1 MHEIERLVRRLDADG
16 GGEAE
21 DAQAELTRLG
31 RETDVIAP
39 LLRALP
45 TLNGFGQL
53 CAIEILQEL
62 GDARAGQPLIELL
75 TSEHDTVREWSARA
89 LARLRVID
97 AVPALRRAF
106 QACKDRGDPPDWS
119 APGSIRFALTEL
131 GARHPV
137 VPSLTASLRFTTAY
151 GHEAWPSERL
161 SHVIDD
167 LAAHDQVTLDFQLW
181 RVERDGGMYWTEVQW
196 GDADL
201 DYSHPWAAL
210 VQQARRRAA
219 TAATRAALGANVVA
233 TIDWIDRSDL

>member
-1 MHEIERLVRRLDADG
+1 MQEIERLLRRLDADG

-75 TSEHDTVREWSARA
+75 TSEHETVREWSARA
-89 LARLRVID
+89 LAQLRVID
-97 AVPALRRAF
+97 AVPALRRAS

-119 APGSIRFALTEL
+119 EPGSIRSALTAL

-137 VPSLTASLRFTTAY
+137 VPSLTASLRLTTAY

-161 SHVIDD
+161 IHVLDD
-167 LAAHDQVTLDFQLW
+167 LADHDQVTLDFQLW
-181 RVERDGGMYWTEVQW
+181 RVEPDGQMYWTQVQQE
-196 GDADL
+196 DSDL
-201 DYSHPWAAL
+201 DYSQPWAAL

-233 TIDWIDRSDL
+233 TIEWIDRSDL